1 MVRIKALACCGLAA
15 ACLTMALSSCS
26 SQQTYTPPEK
36 SPTLST
42 PTIGKANTLRVGVNA
57 STAPLAGKATS
68 SSKIVGIDVDVA
80 AALADSL
87 GLKLEIVD
95 VGTDPESA
103 LKDNK
108 VDMVMGIDQAT
119 ADTPFWI
126 SDPYLPS
133 SVALFSTT
141 GNTQIPTKAS
151 TPKIAV
157 QVSSKSSWPVTNEFG
172 DDAIVPE
179 NDLKSAFTDLSSGSV
194 QYVAAD
200 AVIGMYA
207 AHSNSFDASIVA
219 LLKKPGGYCIGVS
232 DANSDLKQALSDALT
247 TLSGSGI
254 VSVIETKWLGEDLNV
269 ADVPLTEGA
278 KTAKS
283 DEGKTAA
290 NASAKATAA
299 HANTGADSDA
309 TNDNTAQKVDNA
321 GDSAVELQGQ
331 SAA

>member
-15 ACLTMALSSCS
+15 ACLTVALSGCS

-57 STAPLAGKATS
+57 STAPLAGKAAS
-68 SSKIVGIDVDVA
+68 SSKIVGINVDVA

-108 VDMVMGIDQAT
+108 VDLVMGVDQA
-119 ADTPFWI
+119 DTDSAFCI
-126 SDPYLPS
+126 SSPYLPS
-133 SVALFSTT
+133 SVALFSAADNTT
-141 GNTQIPTKAS
+141 IPTKATS
-151 TPKIAV
+151 PKIAV

-172 DDAIVPE
+172 DDALVPE
-179 NDLKSAFTDLSSGSV
+179 NDLKSAFDDLASGSA

-207 AHSNSFDASIVA
+207 VHSNDFNAKIAA
-219 LLKKPGGYCIGVS
+219 LLKQPGGYCIGVS
-232 DANSDLKQALSDALT
+232 DSNSDLKQALSDALT
-247 TLSGSGI
+247 KLSGSGI
-254 VSVIETKWLGEDLNV
+254 VSVIETKWLGEDLDV
-269 ADVPLTEGA
+269 ADLPLTDGA
-278 KTAKS
+278 KAAASS
-283 DEGKTAA
+283 DGKAGA
-290 NASAKATAA
+290 NASAD
-299 HANTGADSDA
+299 ANTGNGAAAS
-309 TNDNTAQKVDNA
+309 
-321 GDSAVELQGQ
+321 QGQ
-331 SAA
+331 NAA